1 MENIPLPKKISYKV
15 GDNNNTALVTIEP
28 LFPGYGTTVGNA
40 LRRVLLS
47 SLTGAAVTAVRIK
60 NVPHEYATLNKVSED
75 VLQIILNLK
84 QLRMKVHSEEGVKLT
99 LSVKGEKTVTAADFD
114 ANSDVE
120 ISNKDLVIAQL
131 TGKDADLEMEVWV
144 QKGRGFEPTEARAD
158 EKREIGVISVDAFY
172 SPVRR
177 VALNVDRARVGQM
190 TNFDKV
196 TLEIET
202 DGTVSVED
210 AVKASSK
217 ILVEQFASIGNISEE
232 VQASVEETDGA
243 ESDDTENSVVEKLE
257 SEE

>member
-1 MENIPLPKKISYKV
+1 MPKKVSYKA
-15 GDNNNTALVTIEP
+15 GDMPNTGVVTIEP

-60 NVPHEYATLNKVSED
+60 NVPHEYTTLSKVSED

-84 QLRMKVHSEEGVKLT
+84 QLRMKVHSTESVKLT
-99 LSVKGEKTVTAADFD
+99 LTVKGEKTVTAADFD

-131 TGKDADLEMEVWV
+131 TSKDAELEMEVWV
-144 QKGRGFEPTEARAD
+144 QNGRGFEPTEARAE
-158 EKREIGVISVDAFY
+158 EKREIGVIAVDSFY

-177 VALNVDRARVGQM
+177 VQLNVDRARVGQM

-202 DGTVSVED
+202 DGTIEVEE
-210 AVKASSK
+210 AIKQSSTV
-217 ILVEQFASIGNISEE
+217 LVEQFAAIGTVGEE
-232 VQASVEETDGA
+232 VAAAAVAEMSGEESVDTITPETEE
-243 ESDDTENSVVEKLE
+243 
-257 SEE
+257 